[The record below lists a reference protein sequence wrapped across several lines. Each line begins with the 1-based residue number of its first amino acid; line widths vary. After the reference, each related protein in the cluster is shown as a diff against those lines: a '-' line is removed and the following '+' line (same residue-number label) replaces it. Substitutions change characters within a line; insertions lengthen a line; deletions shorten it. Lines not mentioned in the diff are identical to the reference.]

1 MGDALALFATAASPV
16 ATAGLLAAAG
26 AALAARG
33 VLDARG
39 AGTLAAL
46 SFNLFTPALTFSTL
60 AASITLER
68 IQHLW
73 PLLANM
79 AVSCSLG
86 VGAGFAAARALKV
99 PPELRAVVACA
110 IAFGNVGNMPLVLV
124 NSICGDPASLVAR
137 ALGPDCE
144 RLGVSYTAIDIAAA
158 TLFQFTLA
166 IYLLRPTG
174 AAAVSAGAGVSGG
187 GSGALRSA
195 DDLELPPA
203 VEAGAEVELP
213 PLAKTLTLSNLLAL
227 RGGGS
232 AESTPRGRES
242 PAPAPRPSPPPPPPG
257 ALALEM
263 HPAGPSTGEG
273 APLLGGGSHARAAAA
288 TSGHSTTAPPWWR
301 RAARRVAAADWAA
314 LLPPPALACL
324 AGLAVGCTPPVR
336 ALLYGPSPPLRVVA
350 RAIDQLAA
358 GLIPAAIPLL
368 GAVLYN
374 ARGAG
379 GSRLPGRVIAGSV
392 VARLVLLG
400 GALTTL
406 AYAAFAAGI
415 FRPPDPMVSR
425 KGIPPN
431 NHHQPTTHPT
441 NLSSPCPSQFTLSLL
456 LSNVTPTAINM
467 LTLCVISGRGAGEM
481 SRLLL
486 AQYGASLV
494 ALPLWT
500 FLFLRIIQALHGE
513 A

>member
-16 ATAGLLAAAG
+16 AVAGLLAGAG
-26 AALAARG
+26 AALAARS

-60 AASITLER
+60 AASITLES

-166 IYLLRPTG
+166 IYLLRPAG
-174 AAAVSAGAGVSGG
+174 ASAVSAS
-187 GSGALRSA
+187 SGALRSA
-195 DDLELPPA
+195 GDLELPPA
-203 VEAGAEVELP
+203 VEAGAEMELP
-213 PLAKTLTLSNLLAL
+213 PLDKSLTLSDLLAL
-227 RGGGS
+227 RDSGS
-232 AESTPRGRES
+232 TGSTPRGQGS
-242 PAPAPRPSPPPPPPG
+242 PAAAARPSPPPPPG

-263 HPAGPSTGEG
+263 QPAGPRADEG
-273 APLLGGGSHARAAAA
+273 APLLGGGPRARAAAA
-288 TSGHSTTAPPWWR
+288 AAAAAAGHSTSAPPWWR
-301 RAARRVAAADWAA
+301 RAARRIANADWAA

-336 ALLYGPSPPLRVVA
+336 ALLYGPNPPLRVVA
-350 RAIDQLAA
+350 SAIDQLAA

-379 GSRLPGRVIAGSV
+379 GSRLPGRVIVGAV

-400 GALTTL
+400 GALTAL

-415 FRPPDPMVSR
+415 FRPPDPM
-425 KGIPPN
+425 
-431 NHHQPTTHPT
+431 
-441 NLSSPCPSQFTLSLL
+441 FTLSLL

-513 A
+513 ATLP